1 MTEEAVTAA
10 APGTAQPS
18 AARARLELIVVGEKS
33 LGRTADQDL
42 SVAASQQ
49 RALRSAG
56 FRPFYLSRQER
67 RVQRFHEVLDDYLGS
82 G

>member
-1 MTEEAVTAA
+1 
-10 APGTAQPS
+10 
-18 AARARLELIVVGEKS
+18 VVGEKS

-56 FRPFYLSRQER
+56 FRPFYLTHQER
-67 RVQRFHEVLDDYLGS
+67 RVQHFHETLDDYVGQ